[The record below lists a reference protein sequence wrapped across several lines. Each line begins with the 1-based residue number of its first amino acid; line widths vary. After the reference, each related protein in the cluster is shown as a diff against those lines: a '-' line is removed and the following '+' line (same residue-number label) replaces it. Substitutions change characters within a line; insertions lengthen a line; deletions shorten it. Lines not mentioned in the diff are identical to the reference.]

1 MQGSMIEKLRFPVMP
16 HMKGLSGQKDTLHS
30 IEARLTIAPKRPQ
43 ISRNQ
48 SVRSERKCTYRGMR

>member
-1 MQGSMIEKLRFPVMP
+1 MIEKLRLPVMR
-16 HMKGLSGQKDTLHS
+16 HIKGIDGQKDTLHS
-30 IEARLTIAPKRPQ
+30 IETCRTIAPKRAR